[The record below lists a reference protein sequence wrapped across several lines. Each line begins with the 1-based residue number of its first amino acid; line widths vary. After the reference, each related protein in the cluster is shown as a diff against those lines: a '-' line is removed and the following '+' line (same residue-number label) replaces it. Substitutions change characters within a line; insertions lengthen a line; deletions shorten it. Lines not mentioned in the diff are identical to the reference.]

1 MTNPEEQCSSVLLD
15 CLNLLRLRAKSLP
28 PSAFLPQYLNSH
40 DGWKAH
46 VEQLVEMTTIQQTPI
61 KSDGK
66 EVDIGLG
73 SNYARQLGL
82 GDVVEYDAGN
92 DTSDPAES
100 NDNANQSTQGEGGGG
115 KKKKKNN
122 KKKKKKK

>member
-1 MTNPEEQCSSVLLD
+1 
-15 CLNLLRLRAKSLP
+15 
-28 PSAFLPQYLNSH
+28 
-40 DGWKAH
+40 
-46 VEQLVEMTTIQQTPI
+46 MTTIQQTPI

-66 EVDIGLG
+66 EVDIELG

-82 GDVVEYDAGN
+82 GDIAEYDGTSVPSDQPDSTGN
-92 DTSDPAES
+92 ADQP
-100 NDNANQSTQGEGGGG
+100 TQGEGGGG